1 MRWTKV
7 LVFTLT
13 LFLLQPVW
21 AQPSLRDIMQVSQA
35 IHNRRGSGSNI
46 EQAIRVGGMIIRIA
60 QPRRG
65 TTPVQR
71 LPRTQPRYPNIPTTY
86 PRRQPRTAP
95 APPVSVPGAGK
106 PQGYDYI
113 AVGGKTMRLDPSSLP
128 LTVNPGGGQHA
139 QSVQKAVQI
148 WNSAG
153 LGTLFAV
160 TNGPADITVDWSGR
174 AVSPGARAETR
185 MRTSRSMVV
194 PSGISVKSGGRNHYQ
209 LARVMTHELGHVLGL
224 DHSDS
229 SGDIMYRS
237 ETNGDLALSARDL
250 QMVRWLYSQSQYV
263 PVVGSTQGR
272 AGTTS
277 FALQPNSFCGHDH

>member
-13 LFLLQPVW
+13 LFFLQPVW
-21 AQPSLRDIMQVSQA
+21 AQPSLRDIMQVTQA
-35 IHNRRGSGSNI
+35 VHSRRGSGSNI

-60 QPRRG
+60 RPRRG
-65 TTPVQR
+65 TSPVQR
-71 LPRTQPRYPNIPTTY
+71 PPRTRSRYPDISSSYPRTQPRTV
-86 PRRQPRTAP
+86 P
-95 APPVSVPGAGK
+95 APPVSVPGAGR

-128 LTVNPGGGQHA
+128 LTINPGEGRYT

-160 TNGPADITVDWSGR
+160 THGPADITVDWSGS
-174 AVSPGARAETR
+174 AVFPGARAETR

-194 PSGISVKSGGRNHYQ
+194 PSGISVKTGGRSHYQ

-224 DHSDS
+224 DHSNS
-229 SGDIMYRS
+229 SSDIMYRS
-237 ETNGDLALSARDL
+237 ETNGDLALSSRDL
-250 QMVRWLYSQSQYV
+250 QMVKWLYSQSQYV

-272 AGTTS
+272 ARTTS
-277 FALQPNSFCGHDH
+277 FALQPNSFCGHEH